1 MTGLAHSEPDSLHDP
16 ASQESIVSDRPLQ
29 AAIMQAL
36 ADNPLVHPDEIAVQ
50 ADEYGDVVLRGT
62 VGTAIQR
69 AEAART
75 TRRVPGVHDVDD
87 QLRVRPMGIDGRT
100 DADTQAAV
108 LAALIDDD
116 ELHASDIDVH
126 AHDGTVT
133 LRGLV
138 ELEAQ
143 RDRAE
148 RIALG
153 IGGVEHVVNRLRVW
167 LTVSSDDVAERVTDA
182 IGTTAIVGADEIT
195 VSVVDNDVTLTGL
208 VTSPEHR
215 EAALAA
221 AAGAPGVAH
230 VHDALLVRSRPS

>member
-1 MTGLAHSEPDSLHDP
+1 
-16 ASQESIVSDRPLQ
+16 VSDRPLQ

-36 ADNPLVHPDEIAVQ
+36 ADNPLVHPDEIAVE

-62 VGTAIQR
+62 VETALQR

-75 TRRVPGVHDVDD
+75 TRRVPGVDDVDD
-87 QLRVRPMGIDGRT
+87 QLRVRLMGIDGRT

-116 ELHASDIDVH
+116 ELHVSDIDAH

-182 IGTTAIVGADEIT
+182 IGATAIVGIDEIT
-195 VSVVDNDVTLTGL
+195 VSVVDNDVTLTGH

-221 AAGAPGVAH
+221 AAEAPGVAN